1 LNYSY
6 LLTYYAIKLHISV
19 KYLHNCSEFNN
30 KDNLKSNVIKI
41 AYLKAFM
48 KKSNVVLLQNIQF
61 Y

>member
-1 LNYSY
+1 
-6 LLTYYAIKLHISV
+6 
-19 KYLHNCSEFNN
+19 N

-48 KKSNVVLLQNIQF
+48 KKSHVVLLQNIQF

>member
-1 LNYSY
+1 LDYSY

-41 AYLKAFM
+41 IYLKAFM
-48 KKSNVVLLQNIQF
+48 KK
-61 Y
+61 